1 MVAMDKVEISIA
13 DKIWSVVLN
22 KIAPLVLSLLMW
34 FMQRTITRIED
45 KIDKLVVEVP
55 VIQEQIKNL
64 SSRDDRQD
72 SKIDYLEKLV
82 ADIPRRQQMP
92 DGTNIYKQQ

>member
-1 MVAMDKVEISIA
+1 MDRAEISIV
-13 DKIWSVVLN
+13 DKIWSVILN
-22 KIAPLVLSLLMW
+22 KVAPVVLSLLIW

-55 VIQEQIKNL
+55 VIQEQIKTL
-64 SSRDDRQD
+64 VSTDDKQD
-72 SKIDYLEKLV
+72 KKIDELQRIV

-92 DGTNIYKQQ
+92 DGTHVYKQQ